1 MRGLS
6 MVKRLLALLLCFSLG
21 YILTPGNDPT
31 VGGLSFLSDRAR
43 EITGATAVNAPGF
56 ISPEGLTGAGQ
67 IAAIA
72 DSGLDGGNINN
83 LHPDLRSAP
92 GKMPKVVA
100 LQPYAD
106 RAVPDDPSGHGT
118 HMAAVIA
125 GTGAASEGRFRG
137 VAPEA
142 SLYFQSI
149 LNTQEVPAPPA
160 NLEDLFRP
168 AYSAGARVH
177 VNGWGGAIN
186 AYRAAAAQT
195 DEFVRANPDFLVI
208 FGAGNSGP
216 DRGTVTGEG
225 NSKNALV
232 VGASQLPRAAFVP
245 DAEDTRAIASFS
257 SRGPAAD
264 GRIKPEL
271 LAPASA
277 VISAKSSLIEG
288 NLPGYPEYTR
298 MQGTSV
304 AAAVAGGS
312 ALLMREYFKT
322 VGEVPFPSAALLKAA
337 LINGSR
343 LTTEGP
349 SENGFGIIDLAGTV
363 LALKDHNYLAADE
376 ADGVGNRQE
385 KTYTF
390 QVNGAGGDF
399 KATLVWTDPAPE
411 TGSAQALVNDLD
423 LLVRTPD
430 GRVFYGNHF
439 LGQNLPDKVNNV
451 EQVYLPNPVPGEY
464 TIQIIGADINKRATA
479 GAGNVLQDFALVY
492 GQATVSG
499 VVEFIDPGVVKLTS
513 RSSISLTGTPI
524 SNLLNGQI
532 AAADAAHL
540 LSGGQAY
547 LTAQRLYLI
556 TNQWRAAGARALN
569 TAAGTVLAEINPRLR
584 LGGYVLPESQ
594 ATVLLN
600 NQPVP
605 PSRLPNGAD
614 TRGVINPVDQQVR
627 QVRAAYSDVEGVL
640 ASITEGDGR
649 KQIALLN
656 SNQVYVL
663 DEDVFYSYEDTYEG
677 MDLTD
682 QPFGTGALDELQ
694 EVLPG
699 MPVLLRLSEYTGEV
713 TYIAVKRH
721 VKLGTVREALV
732 FRSEI
737 LLEND
742 SSIILVPGAAI
753 MRDRVPAALTEIEE
767 GDHVTAILLPDTGE
781 AIGLVVHSG
790 VFYGKVID
798 FVRKEH
804 SLFLLDTLSRYYN
817 LAMDQEARIYR
828 WGLQAQE
835 DVLSAGSLV
844 RVTTQQDR
852 KTVWRIDIGENFYKQ
867 SVFVGYNISSGVI
880 QVAGGEEYQV
890 SKNTRYYINDYQV
903 MPEDLHSGSAVALEY
918 ATVPSPVGKV
928 LVEVAARSV
937 TQEPPLFM
945 SLVYVPGGLLITGQT
960 KADNNVYVWQEGR
973 RSNLAPDENNGRF
986 VYYLEPE
993 AERGYDFS
1001 LVSLDPVSGAV
1012 SGRRSNLAAVTGTNA
1027 DNRFPSMSGTLAAQ
1041 EQIMNKIVPK
1051 ESAVFDYTP
1060 VPITRLAAVVSLS
1073 KAMNWPEYT
1082 GWRLPYVDE
1091 AEIPAAYHPVVAEAY
1106 ARNVCNGYEDET
1118 FRPNGAITRGEAA
1131 VLLTA
1136 VLADLGLEL
1145 NQPEEPDHYTDEAAI
1160 PTWAK
1165 DSIDLCTSVGLL
1177 RGRPDGSFGVNDLLT
1192 CGEMNILL
1200 ERMLTLASRYYAR

>member
-1 MRGLS
+1 MRCLPS
-6 MVKRLLALLLCFSLG
+6 VKRFFALLLLFSLFH
-21 YILTPGNDPT
+21 ILAS
-31 VGGLSFLSDRAR
+31 GGEPPPAEMSFLSDRAR
-43 EITGATAVNAPGF
+43 EITGAAAVNAPGF
-56 ISPEGLTGAGQ
+56 VVPEGLTGAGQ

-72 DSGLDGGNINN
+72 DSGLSGGDINN
-83 LHPDLRSAP
+83 LHPDLRSTP

-106 RAVPDDPSGHGT
+106 RLTPDDPSGHGT

-125 GTGAASEGRFRG
+125 GTGAASDGRFRG

-142 SLYFQSI
+142 SIYFQSI
-149 LNTQEVPAPPA
+149 LNAQGAPEPPA

-186 AYRAAAAQT
+186 AYRSAAAQT

-216 DRGTVTGEG
+216 GRGTVTGEG

-232 VGASQLPRAAFVP
+232 MGASQLPRAAFVP

-304 AAAVAGGS
+304 ATAVAGGS

-322 VGEVPFPSAALLKAA
+322 AADMPAPSAALVKAA

-363 LALKDHNYLAADE
+363 IALKEKNFLTADDLE
-376 ADGVGNRQE
+376 GVGNRQE
-385 KTYTF
+385 KTFTF
-390 QVNGAGGDF
+390 TVNGTGGDF
-399 KATLVWTDPAPE
+399 KATLAWTDPAAE
-411 TGSAQALVNDLD
+411 TGSSKALVNDLD

-439 LGQNLPDKVNNV
+439 LGNNIPDRLNNV

-464 TIQIIGADINKRATA
+464 TVQVVGADINRSATGGGRA
-479 GAGNVLQDFALVY
+479 VLQDYALVY
-492 GQATVSG
+492 GQSAVSG
-499 VVEFIDPGVVKLTS
+499 VVEFIDPGMIKISS
-513 RSSISLTGTPI
+513 RSSFSLTGISI
-524 SNLLNGQI
+524 SNLLNGGL
-532 AAADAAHL
+532 AAADADHL
-540 LSGGQAY
+540 ISGGQAY
-547 LTAQRLYLI
+547 LTSQRLYLI
-556 TNQWRAAGARALN
+556 ANQWRAAGTRALN
-569 TAAGTVLAEINPRLR
+569 TAAGTVLAEINPQIR

-594 ATVLLN
+594 TTVLLN
-600 NQPVP
+600 NQPVSP
-605 PSRLPNGAD
+605 DRLPNGAD
-614 TRGVINPVDQQVR
+614 TRGVVNPVDQQVR

-640 ASITEGDGR
+640 ASISEVDGR

-656 SNQVYVL
+656 SGEVFIL
-663 DEDVFYSYEDTYEG
+663 DDDVFYSYEDAYEG
-677 MDLTD
+677 TDLTD
-682 QPFGTGALDELQ
+682 QPFGSGALDELQ

-699 MPVLLRLSEYTGEV
+699 MPVLLRLSDYTGEV

-721 VKLGTVREALV
+721 VRLGTVLEVLASRN
-732 FRSEI
+732 EI

-742 SSIILVPGAAI
+742 RSIILVPGAAI
-753 MRDRVPAALTEIEE
+753 MRDRIPAALTDIEP
-767 GDHVTAILLPDTGE
+767 GDHVTAVLLPDTGE
-781 AIGLVVHSG
+781 TVGLVAHSG

-798 FVRKEH
+798 FVRTEH
-804 SLFLLDTLSRYYN
+804 SLFFLDTLSRYYN
-817 LAMDQEARIYR
+817 MTTDQESRIYR
-828 WGLQAQE
+828 WGVQAQE

-844 RVTTQQDR
+844 RVTTQPDR
-852 KTVWRIDIGENFYKQ
+852 KTVWRVDIGENFYKQ
-867 SVFVGYNISSGVI
+867 SVFLGYNITNGIV
-880 QVAGGEEYQV
+880 QVSGGEEYRV

-903 MPEDLHSGSAVALEY
+903 TPEDLRSGLTVALEY
-918 ATVPSPVGKV
+918 ATVPSSAGRV
-928 LVEVAARSV
+928 LVEITARSV
-937 TQEPPLFM
+937 APEPPLFV
-945 SLVYVPGGLLITGQT
+945 SLVHVPGGLAITGRT
-960 KADNNVYVWQEGR
+960 KADNAVYIWQEGR
-973 RSNLAPDENNGRF
+973 RSNLAPDEEDGRF
-986 VYYLEPE
+986 VYYLEAS

-1001 LVSLDPVSGAV
+1001 LVSLDTVSGAV
-1012 SGRRSNLAAVTGTNA
+1012 SGRRSSIADVSGTGA
-1027 DNRFPSMSGTLAAQ
+1027 ENRFPSMQSTLVAQ
-1041 EQIMNKIVPK
+1041 EQIMNRIVPR
-1051 ESAVFDYTP
+1051 ESTVFDYSP

-1082 GWRLPYVDE
+1082 GWPLPYVDE
-1091 AEIPAAYHPVVAEAY
+1091 EDIPAAYHPVVAEAY
-1106 ARNVCNGYEDET
+1106 ARGVCNGYEDGT
-1118 FRPNGAITRGEAA
+1118 FRPNGTLTRGEAA

-1136 VLADLGLEL
+1136 VLADLGIDLV
-1145 NQPEEPDHYTDEAAI
+1145 QPAEPDHYTDEANI
-1160 PTWAK
+1160 PEWAK
-1165 DSIDLCTSVGLL
+1165 GSIDLCTSVGLL
-1177 RGRPDGSFGVNDLLT
+1177 RGRPDGAFDVNDLLT

-1200 ERMLTLASRYYAR
+1200 ERMLTLSSRYFAR